1 MPWCASPDVTGR
13 RQRNRLPYNSSYIS
27 TDYIPDHPTA
37 SKVLCRVSGGEIFTV
52 TTMQMSHC
60 QIPGNI
66 ITQQDTGKP
75 SHWKS
80 TLKDYKIRI
89 YLFRKQWFP
98 KMPRKVSNPVAVRKA
113 RGFPGADQIS
123 VLHLLSS
130 LSVEADFL
138 CRGGQFILSAAL
150 LHCGGCAW

>member
-1 MPWCASPDVTGR
+1 MLWCTSPDVTGR

-66 ITQQDTGKP
+66 ITQQDTGNP
-75 SHWKS
+75 PWRIIKS
-80 TLKDYKIRI
+80 GFIFLG
-89 YLFRKQWFP
+89 KQWFP
-98 KMPRKVSNPVAVRKA
+98 KMPRKVSNSAAVSRTLNPNVS
-113 RGFPGADQIS
+113 GQIS
-123 VLHLLSS
+123 STFLISS

-138 CRGGQFILSAAL
+138 RRDEQFVLSSAF
-150 LHCGGCAW
+150 HYCGSCAW